1 MPTTEAMEAVKTA
14 IQTGLQGVSADALEV
29 IAVIV
34 PIAIGI
40 AGIVFVVRKAMGW
53 FKGLAK

>member
-1 MPTTEAMEAVKTA
+1 MSTDLTTAFTTGFTA
-14 IQTGLQGVSADALEV
+14 ISGDVTEI

-40 AGIVFVVRKAMGW
+40 AGLIFVVRKAMAW